1 MPERASLV
9 MWRNIGGGEQG
20 NGQMGVYNL
29 GIDMDMSKLWIWSAQ
44 FLREAARRVEHRLAG
59 WNSTFCLPPSGRR
72 GGVAPGSLML
82 AAPQGK
88 GREFSVALR
97 VSWHHAILRVST
109 AGSPEQPQPCRPMN
123 KA

>member
-1 MPERASLV
+1 LSIAWPDGTARFV
-9 MWRNIGGGEQG
+9 FRPPGG
-20 NGQMGVYNL
+20 
-29 GIDMDMSKLWIWSAQ
+29 
-44 FLREAARRVEHRLAG
+44 
-59 WNSTFCLPPSGRR
+59 
-72 GGVAPGSLML
+72 GGVAPGSLTL